1 MKEKNKKL
9 REQLDLAPVINTN
22 YSTNSSVKK
31 QSLNSLEEQ
40 QPSPAIPEK
49 KPAIPTF
56 SGSLRKYKKES
67 YRIFKSDF
75 QLVR

>member
-9 REQLDLAPVINTN
+9 REQLESAPAINTN

-40 QPSPAIPEK
+40 QPSPAVPEK
-49 KPAIPTF
+49 KNVVPSFT
-56 SGSLRKYKKES
+56 GSLRKYKKEA
-67 YRIFKSDF
+67 
-75 QLVR
+75 